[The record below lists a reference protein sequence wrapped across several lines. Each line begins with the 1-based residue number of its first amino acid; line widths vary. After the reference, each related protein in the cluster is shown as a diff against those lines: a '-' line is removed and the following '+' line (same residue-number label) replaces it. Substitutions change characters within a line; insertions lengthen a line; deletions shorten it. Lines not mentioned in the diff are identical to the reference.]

1 MQCSQ
6 FFDNQPIL
14 HCDNVQRVPSL
25 PAIMAFCPLDYRYGC
40 QEFKE
45 IWSELG
51 RHQRQLEVERA
62 LIFAHNK
69 LGRVSDEDYAKIVEI
84 ANPDVVT
91 KERVSEIEAET
102 RHDIMALTKAMAEA
116 AGEAGWCIHLGATSN
131 DIVDTA
137 VALQLRD
144 SIVLLREQ
152 LVQLISICAD
162 VAERERDTVMLGRT
176 HGQAAVPITFGLK
189 AAVWLDELRRHLVR
203 LDEAT
208 PRIAVGKF
216 LGAVGTGAAQ
226 GKNARELQT
235 IILEHLG
242 LGVPLATTQV
252 VGRDRY
258 IEYVHWLGNTATTC
272 EKILTEIRNLQRSEI
287 AEAGEGF
294 DVKKQVGSSTMAHK
308 KNPIKSEN
316 ASGLAR
322 IVRSFIVPS
331 HENAVL
337 WHERDLANSSS
348 ERFTLSH
355 GSALCEDVI
364 AKTKQVLTNMW
375 VDADRCMENIK
386 SQRGLVMAEKVMI
399 EIVDHGI
406 PRDEAHEILR
416 TASFEAIEKKEEL
429 LDICLR
435 TPALSAAFSADELT
449 AMFDPMNHI
458 GFAQEIVD
466 EAVEIARN
474 SIL

>member
-1 MQCSQ
+1 
-6 FFDNQPIL
+6 
-14 HCDNVQRVPSL
+14 
-25 PAIMAFCPLDYRYGC
+25 MAFCPLDYRYGD
-40 QEFKE
+40 EDFKR

-51 RHQRQLEVERA
+51 RHERQLEVERA
-62 LIFAHNK
+62 LIWAHMQ
-69 LGRVSDEDYAKIVEI
+69 LGKVSRTDYDAVAAI
-84 ANPDVVT
+84 ANPESVT

-102 RHDIMALTKAMAEA
+102 KHDIMALTKAMAEA
-116 AGEAGWCIHLGATSN
+116 AGDAGWCIHLGATSN

-152 LVQLISICAD
+152 LCLLIGVCAD

-189 AAVWLDELRRHLVR
+189 AAVWLDELRRQLIR
-203 LDEAT
+203 LDEAA

-226 GKNARELQT
+226 GEHARELQRLIMT
-235 IILEHLG
+235 HLG

-258 IEYVHWLGNTATTC
+258 IEYVSWLANVAATC
-272 EKILTEIRNLQRSEI
+272 EKILQEIRNLQRSEI
-287 AEAGEGF
+287 QEAGEGF
-294 DVKKQVGSSTMAHK
+294 DIKKQVGSSTMAHK

-322 IVRSFIVPS
+322 IVRSMIIPTY
-331 HENAVL
+331 ENALL

-364 AKTKQVLTNMW
+364 AKTRQVLTNMW
-375 VDADRCMENIK
+375 VDADRCLENIK

-399 EIVDHGI
+399 ELVEHGI
-406 PRDEAHEILR
+406 ARDEAHEILR
-416 TASFEAIEKKEEL
+416 SASFEAVDKKIEL
-429 LDICLR
+429 IDVCSR
-435 TPALSAAFSADELT
+435 TPEIAAVFSADELE
-449 AMFDPMNHI
+449 AMFDPMSHI
-458 GFAQEIVD
+458 GVSGEIVD
-466 EAVEIARN
+466 EAVALAR
-474 SIL
+474 SAIKSRVK

>member
-1 MQCSQ
+1 
-6 FFDNQPIL
+6 
-14 HCDNVQRVPSL
+14 
-25 PAIMAFCPLDYRYGC
+25 MAFCPLDYRYGC
-40 QEFKE
+40 QEFKH

-51 RHQRQLEVERA
+51 RHERQLEVERA
-62 LIFAHNK
+62 LIWAHMQ
-69 LGRVSDEDYAKIVEI
+69 LGKVSKQDYEAVAAI
-84 ANPDVVT
+84 ANPTSVS

-102 RHDIMALTKAMAEA
+102 KHDIMALTKAMAEA
-116 AGEAGWCIHLGATSN
+116 AGDAGWCIHLGATSN
-131 DIVDTA
+131 DIVDTD

-152 LVQLISICAD
+152 LCLLIKVCAD

-189 AAVWLDELRRHLVR
+189 AAVWLDELRRQLIR
-203 LDEAT
+203 LDEAS
-208 PRIAVGKF
+208 PRISVGKF

-226 GKNARELQT
+226 GVNARELQRLIMT
-235 IILEHLG
+235 HLG

-258 IEYVHWLGNTATTC
+258 IEYVSWLANIAATC
-272 EKILTEIRNLQRSEI
+272 EKILQEVRNLQRSEI
-287 AEAGEGF
+287 QEAGEGF
-294 DVKKQVGSSTMAHK
+294 DIKKQVGSSTMAHK

-322 IVRSFIVPS
+322 IVRSMIIPTY
-331 HENAVL
+331 ENALL
-337 WHERDLANSSS
+337 WHERDFANSSS

-364 AKTKQVLTNMW
+364 SKTRDVLTNMW
-375 VDADRCMENIK
+375 VDAERCMENIL

-399 EIVDHGI
+399 ELVEHGI

-416 TASFEAIEKKEEL
+416 SASFEAVDKKIEL
-429 LDICLR
+429 IDVCSR
-435 TPALSAAFSADELT
+435 TPEISAAFSIEELE
-449 AMFDPMNHI
+449 AMFDPANHL
-458 GFAQEIVD
+458 GDSGEIVD
-466 EAVEIARN
+466 ECVKLAREAIN
-474 SIL
+474 S

>member
-1 MQCSQ
+1 MS
-6 FFDNQPIL
+6 
-14 HCDNVQRVPSL
+14 
-25 PAIMAFCPLDYRYGC
+25 FCPLDYRYGD
-40 QEFKE
+40 EDFKR

-51 RHQRQLEVERA
+51 RHERQLEVERA
-62 LIFAHNK
+62 LIWAHMQ
-69 LGRVSDEDYAKIVEI
+69 LGKVSKDDYDAVAAI
-84 ANPDVVT
+84 ANPDSVT

-144 SIVLLREQ
+144 SIILLRKQ
-152 LVQLISICAD
+152 LCALIEVCAD

-189 AAVWLDELRRHLVR
+189 AAVWLDELRRQLIR
-203 LDEAT
+203 LDEAA

-226 GKNARELQT
+226 GEHARELQRLIMT
-235 IILEHLG
+235 HLG

-258 IEYVHWLGNTATTC
+258 IEYVSWLANVAASC
-272 EKILTEIRNLQRSEI
+272 EKILQEIRNLQRSEI
-287 AEAGEGF
+287 QEAGEGF
-294 DVKKQVGSSTMAHK
+294 DIKKQVGSSTMAHK

-322 IVRSFIVPS
+322 IVRSMIIPTY
-331 HENAVL
+331 ENALL

-364 AKTKQVLTNMW
+364 NKTRQVLTNMW
-375 VDADRCMENIK
+375 VDADKCLENIK

-399 EIVDHGI
+399 ELVEHGI

-416 TASFEAIEKKEEL
+416 SASFEAVDKKIEL
-429 LDICLR
+429 IDVCSR
-435 TPALSAAFSADELT
+435 TPEIAAAFSAEELE

-458 GFAQEIVD
+458 GVSGEIVD
-466 EAVEIARN
+466 EAVNLAR
-474 SIL
+474 LAVQ

>member
-1 MQCSQ
+1 MS
-6 FFDNQPIL
+6 
-14 HCDNVQRVPSL
+14 
-25 PAIMAFCPLDYRYGC
+25 FCPLDYRYGD
-40 QEFKE
+40 EDFKR

-51 RHQRQLEVERA
+51 RHERQLEVERA
-62 LIFAHNK
+62 LIWAHMQ
-69 LGRVSDEDYAKIVEI
+69 LGKVSKDDYDAVAAIS
-84 ANPDVVT
+84 NPDSVT

-144 SIVLLREQ
+144 SIILLRKQ
-152 LVQLISICAD
+152 LCALIEVCAD

-189 AAVWLDELRRHLVR
+189 AAVWLDELRRQLIR
-203 LDEAT
+203 LDEAA

-226 GKNARELQT
+226 GEHARELQRLIMT
-235 IILEHLG
+235 HLG

-258 IEYVHWLGNTATTC
+258 IEYVSWLANVAASC
-272 EKILTEIRNLQRSEI
+272 EKILQEIRNLQRSEI
-287 AEAGEGF
+287 QEAGEGF
-294 DVKKQVGSSTMAHK
+294 DIKKQVGSSTMAHK

-322 IVRSFIVPS
+322 IVRSMIIPTY
-331 HENAVL
+331 ENALL

-364 AKTKQVLTNMW
+364 NKTRQVLTNMW
-375 VDADRCMENIK
+375 VDADRCLENIK

-399 EIVDHGI
+399 ELVEHGI

-416 TASFEAIEKKEEL
+416 SASFEAVDKKIEL
-429 LDICLR
+429 IDVCSR
-435 TPALSAAFSADELT
+435 TPEIAAAFSAEELE

-458 GFAQEIVD
+458 GVSGEIVD
-466 EAVEIARN
+466 EAVNLAR
-474 SIL
+474 LAVQ

>member
-1 MQCSQ
+1 
-6 FFDNQPIL
+6 
-14 HCDNVQRVPSL
+14 
-25 PAIMAFCPLDYRYGC
+25 MAFCPLDYRYGC

-375 VDADRCMENIK
+375 VDADRCLENIK

>member
-1 MQCSQ
+1 
-6 FFDNQPIL
+6 
-14 HCDNVQRVPSL
+14 
-25 PAIMAFCPLDYRYGC
+25 MAFCPLDYRYGC

-435 TPALSAAFSADELT
+435 TPALSAAFSAEELT

-466 EAVEIARN
+466 EAVELARN
-474 SIL
+474 SIQLK